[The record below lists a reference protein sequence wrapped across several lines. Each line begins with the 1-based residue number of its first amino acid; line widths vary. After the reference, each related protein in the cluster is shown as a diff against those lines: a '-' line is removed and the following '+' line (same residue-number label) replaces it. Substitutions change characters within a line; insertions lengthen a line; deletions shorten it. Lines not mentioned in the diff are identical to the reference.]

1 MTKQGWLTRQFD
13 SAKKDV
19 EDLPR
24 WLQDKAAS
32 GERPQESQEPQVV
45 HLRDAKVSERRDP

>member
-19 EDLPR
+19 EELPR
-24 WLQDKAAS
+24 WLHDKSAS
-32 GERPQESQEPQVV
+32 SERSHGSEESQVV
-45 HLRDAKVSERRDP
+45 HLRDAKVNERRDP